1 MYNLCFNIT
10 YYGYLKYIINDFLNR
25 DVWVKGT
32 YISFSIII
40 GVIYLVLSFFLKDV
54 FIAGMNLIIYIGM
67 TIYFFRIDTSRRK
80 QLNGDA
86 EGIVDIIFG
95 IFTIAMICFLSIK
108 YKRIIFN

>member
-1 MYNLCFNIT
+1 MFGLKEPI
-10 YYGYLKYIINDFLNR
+10 YL
-25 DVWVKGT
+25 
-32 YISFSIII
+32 FSIII
-40 GVIYLVLSFFLKDV
+40 GVINLVLSFFLKDV

-86 EGIVDIIFG
+86 EGIVDIIFE

-108 YKRIIFN
+108 YKRIIFNWEIIFFSIFIKKY

>member
-1 MYNLCFNIT
+1 M
-10 YYGYLKYIINDFLNR
+10 
-25 DVWVKGT
+25 
-32 YISFSIII
+32 
-40 GVIYLVLSFFLKDV
+40 KDV

-108 YKRIIFN
+108 YKRIIFNWKIIYYIQYLSINTISQINLGFFLTI